1 VGGRGVA
8 RWEFGSAE
16 NLLAR
21 GKHFRNYRQG
31 FHRAACPTVQ
41 NQRRMADTDEELGWV
56 RASQTG
62 DPAAFGRLV
71 SRHQRMIHA
80 LAYRMTGSLAEA
92 EDLAQE
98 AFIAAWHQLDGFR
111 GEASFSSWL
120 YRIAVNRC
128 LNWRSRA
135 RRRDAVHLEWSE
147 QRVSNAPGD
156 DPRARQ
162 VQEALLQLDP
172 VQRAAIVL
180 TVYDGLNH
188 AEAARVLG
196 CAETTVSWRVF
207 IARRKLKQLLANG
220 PGRGGGA

>member
-1 VGGRGVA
+1 
-8 RWEFGSAE
+8 
-16 NLLAR
+16 
-21 GKHFRNYRQG
+21 
-31 FHRAACPTVQ
+31 
-41 NQRRMADTDEELGWV
+41 MADTDEELGWV

-98 AFIAAWHQLDGFR
+98 AFIAAWRQLEGFR

-135 RRRDAVHLEWSE
+135 QRRDAVHLEWSE

-172 VQRAAIVL
+172 AQRAAIVL

-188 AEAARVLG
+188 AEAARLLG

-207 IARRKLKQLLANG
+207 MARRKLKQLLANG

>member
-1 VGGRGVA
+1 MGDFSKEC
-8 RWEFGSAE
+8 W
-16 NLLAR
+16 LAIVIP
-21 GKHFRNYRQG
+21 GK
-31 FHRAACPTVQ
+31 TK
-41 NQRRMADTDEELGWV
+41 RRMADTDEELGWV

-62 DPAAFGRLV
+62 DPTAFARLV

-92 EDLAQE
+92 EALAQE
-98 AFIAAWHQLDGFR
+98 TFIAAWGQLGGFR
-111 GEASFSSWL
+111 GESSVSSWL

-135 RRRDAVHLEWSE
+135 ARRDAVHQEWSE
-147 QRVSNAPGD
+147 QRESHAPAD
-156 DPRARQ
+156 AQISQQ
-162 VQEALLQLDP
+162 VQEALLKLDA

-196 CAETTVSWRVF
+196 CAEATVSWRIF
-207 IARRKLKQLLANG
+207 MARRKLRRLLAG
-220 PGRGGGA
+220 LQGRGGGV